1 MTAEFG
7 DKTHAGMGPAHLAGS
22 AGMVVPRAHRVLP
35 VIHRLVVNEGKYS
48 NRIEVSRSI
57 GSVEGQ
63 FEKQPPHSARPYS
76 IKTFDSSVREN
87 GSNLRG
93 NFILLQGLQNR

>member
-35 VIHRLVVNEGKYS
+35 VIHRLVVN
-48 NRIEVSRSI
+48 
-57 GSVEGQ
+57 
-63 FEKQPPHSARPYS
+63 
-76 IKTFDSSVREN
+76 
-87 GSNLRG
+87 
-93 NFILLQGLQNR
+93 QG